1 MSSLNDVFEQMRLFD
16 QALREF
22 NAELC
27 ASSSALTRAHEQ
39 TTSLW
44 KDAAALRYQQVYEPL
59 AQSLDEYLRAAAPR
73 FEQFLQAKVSQLE
86 QYLNGA

>member
-1 MSSLNDVFEQMRLFD
+1 MSSLDEVFERMRIFD

-22 NAELC
+22 NGALS

-39 TTSLW
+39 TLSLW
-44 KDAAALRYQQVYEPL
+44 NDAAAVRYRQVYEPL
-59 AQSLDEYLRAAAPR
+59 AQSMDDYLKAAAPR
-73 FEQFLQAKVSQLE
+73 FEHFLQAKLSQLE

>member
-1 MSSLNDVFEQMRLFD
+1 MSSLDEVFEQMRLFD

-22 NAELC
+22 NAQLR
-27 ASSSALTRAHEQ
+27 ASSTTLAQAHEQ

-44 KDAAALRYQQVYEPL
+44 KDAAALRYLQVYEPL
-59 AQSLDEYLRAAAPR
+59 AQSLDEYLRSGAPR
-73 FEQFLQAKVSQLE
+73 FEQFLQAKIAQLE

>member
-1 MSSLNDVFEQMRLFD
+1 MSSLDEVFEQMRLFD
-16 QALREF
+16 HALREF
-22 NAELC
+22 NAELR
-27 ASSSALTRAHEQ
+27 ASSTALTRAHEQ

-44 KDAAALRYQQVYEPL
+44 KDAAALRYLQVYDPL

>member
-1 MSSLNDVFEQMRLFD
+1 MSSLDEVHEQMRLFD

-22 NAELC
+22 NSELR
-27 ASSSALTRAHEQ
+27 ASSITLSLAHEQ

-44 KDAAALRYQQVYEPL
+44 KDAAAVRYVQAYEPL
-59 AQSLDEYLRAAAPR
+59 RQSLDEYLKGAAPR

-86 QYLNGA
+86 QYLNGM

>member
-1 MSSLNDVFEQMRLFD
+1 MSSLDEVFEQMRLFD

-22 NAELC
+22 NTELR
-27 ASSSALTRAHEQ
+27 ASQSALRRAHEQ

-44 KDAAALRYQQVYEPL
+44 KDAAAVRYLQVYEPL
-59 AQSLDEYLRAAAPR
+59 AQSLDEYLRAGAPR
-73 FEQFLQAKVSQLE
+73 FEQFLQAKVAQLE